1 MDNNITVFENSEFGK
16 VRTVILNDEPWFIG
30 KDVAEILG
38 YSNTNKAIQVHVDD
52 EDKFIR
58 SSRGTEMGKL
68 FTSLKEMQ
76 EKLGRQDN
84 WFISES
90 GVYSLIFGSKLPT
103 AKKFKRWVTSEVLP
117 SIRKH
122 GAYMTED
129 TIKKAIAEPD
139 FIIKLATELK
149 KEQEQNKQLTET
161 CSQQQQVIGEL
172 KPKAD
177 YVDKI
182 LKSDS
187 LVTITQIAKDYGMSG
202 QGMNKVLHDLH
213 IIYSCNKQ
221 WLLYSQHQ
229 AKGYTFSETVDI
241 PREDG
246 TTKVVMNTK
255 WTQKGRLFLYETLKK
270 RNLLPLIERK
280 EQE

>member
-1 MDNNITVFENSEFGK
+1 MDNNIKVFENSEFGK

-30 KDVAEILG
+30 KDVTDILG
-38 YSNTNKAIQVHVDD
+38 YQNGSRDINRHVD
-52 EDKFIR
+52 EDDRQNYQNGTFE
-58 SSRGTEMGKL
+58 SNRGMAII
-68 FTSLKEMQ
+68 
-76 EKLGRQDN
+76 N
-84 WFISES
+84 ES
-90 GVYSLIFGSKLPT
+90 GLYSLILSSKLPT

-122 GAYMTED
+122 GVYMTED
-129 TIKKAIAEPD
+129 TIKKAMAEPD

-182 LKSDS
+182 LKSNS

>member
-1 MDNNITVFENSEFGK
+1 MENKIEVFTKAEFGEL
-16 VRTVILNDEPWFIG
+16 RTVNVGDKIMFVAS
-30 KDVAEILG
+30 DVAKALG
-38 YSNTNKAIQVHVDD
+38 YSRPADAITAHCKGSVKRRLPTN
-52 EDKFIR
+52 
-58 SSRGTEMGKL
+58 GG
-68 FTSLKEMQ
+68 MQ
-76 EKLGRQDN
+76 ELKIIPEGD
-84 WFISES
+84 
-90 GVYSLIFGSKLPT
+90 VYRLITHSKLP
-103 AKKFKRWVTSEVLP
+103 AAEKFESWVFDEVLP

-129 TIKKAIAEPD
+129 TIKKAMAEPD

>member
-1 MDNNITVFENSEFGK
+1 MENKIEVFTKAEFGEL
-16 VRTVILNDEPWFIG
+16 RTVNVGDKIMFVAS
-30 KDVAEILG
+30 DVAKALG
-38 YSNTNKAIQVHVDD
+38 YSRPADAITAHCKGSVKHRLPTN
-52 EDKFIR
+52 
-58 SSRGTEMGKL
+58 GG
-68 FTSLKEMQ
+68 MQ
-76 EKLGRQDN
+76 ELKIIPEGD
-84 WFISES
+84 
-90 GVYSLIFGSKLPT
+90 VYRLITHSKLP
-103 AKKFKRWVTSEVLP
+103 AAEKFESWVFDEVLP

-129 TIKKAIAEPD
+129 TIKKAMAEPD

-149 KEQEQNKQLTET
+149 KEREQNKQLTET
-161 CSQQQQVIGEL
+161 CSQQQHVIGEL

-177 YVDKI
+177 YVDRI
-182 LKSDS
+182 LKSNS

>member
-1 MDNNITVFENSEFGK
+1 MDNNIKVFENSEFGK

-129 TIKKAIAEPD
+129 TIKKAMAEPD
-139 FIIKLATELK
+139 FIIQLATELK

>member
-1 MDNNITVFENSEFGK
+1 MSELQVFNNAEFGS
-16 VRTVILNDEPWFIG
+16 VRTMSINGEPYFVG

-38 YSNTNKAIQVHVDD
+38 YANPRKAIIDHVDE
-52 EDKFIR
+52 EDKTDGVTIR
-58 SSRGTEMGKL
+58 DSI
-68 FTSLKEMQ
+68 
-76 EKLGRQDN
+76 GREQN
-84 WFISES
+84 PVCINES
-90 GVYSLIFGSKLPT
+90 GLYSLILSSKLPT

-129 TIKKAIAEPD
+129 TIKKVIAEPD

-149 KEQEQNKQLTET
+149 KEREQNKQLTET

-177 YVDKI
+177 YVDRI
-182 LKSDS
+182 LKSNS

>member
-1 MDNNITVFENSEFGK
+1 MNLV
-16 VRTVILNDEPWFIG
+16 VIEHSGERVLLTEQL
-30 KDVAEILG
+30 A
-38 YSNTNKAIQVHVDD
+38 KAYECEAV
-52 EDKFIR
+52 
-58 SSRGTEMGKL
+58 
-68 FTSLKEMQ
+68 
-76 EKLGRQDN
+76 N
-84 WFISES
+84 
-90 GVYSLIFGSKLPT
+90 
-103 AKKFKRWVTSEVLP
+103 
-117 SIRKH
+117 IRKNFSTNTERFVEGKH
-122 GAYMTED
+122 YFKIEGEELNNLRVTFGNLQISPKTRSLMLWTRRGASRHCKMLGTD
-129 TIKKAIAEPD
+129 KAWEMFDQLEENYFNPKPKQLTPAEQMAQGL
-139 FIIKLATELK
+139 LAAKELLEAK
-149 KEQEQNKQLTET
+149 DKQVKQLTET

-213 IIYSCNKQ
+213 IIYSCNRQ

-255 WTQKGRLFLYETLKK
+255 WTQKGRLFLYEVLKK

>member
-1 MDNNITVFENSEFGK
+1 MENKIEVFTKAEFGEL
-16 VRTVILNDEPWFIG
+16 RTVNVGDKIMFVAS
-30 KDVAEILG
+30 DVAKALG
-38 YSNTNKAIQVHVDD
+38 YSRPAEAITAHCKGSVKHRLPTN
-52 EDKFIR
+52 
-58 SSRGTEMGKL
+58 GG
-68 FTSLKEMQ
+68 MQ
-76 EKLGRQDN
+76 ELKIIPEGD
-84 WFISES
+84 
-90 GVYSLIFGSKLPT
+90 VYRLIAHSKLP
-103 AKKFKRWVTSEVLP
+103 AAEKFESWVFDEVLP

-129 TIKKAIAEPD
+129 TIKKAMTEPD

-177 YVDKI
+177 YVDRI
-182 LKSDS
+182 LKSNS

>member
-1 MDNNITVFENSEFGK
+1 MENKIEVFTKAEFGEL
-16 VRTVILNDEPWFIG
+16 RTVNVGDKIMFVAS
-30 KDVAEILG
+30 DVAKALG
-38 YSNTNKAIQVHVDD
+38 YSRPADAITAHCKGSVKHRLPTN
-52 EDKFIR
+52 
-58 SSRGTEMGKL
+58 GG
-68 FTSLKEMQ
+68 MQ
-76 EKLGRQDN
+76 ELKIIPEGD
-84 WFISES
+84 
-90 GVYSLIFGSKLPT
+90 VYRLITHSKLP
-103 AKKFKRWVTSEVLP
+103 AAEKFESWVFDEVLP

-129 TIKKAIAEPD
+129 TIKKAMAEPD

-149 KEQEQNKQLTET
+149 KEREQNKQLTET

-182 LKSDS
+182 LKSNS

>member
-1 MDNNITVFENSEFGK
+1 MENKIEVFTKAEFGEL
-16 VRTVILNDEPWFIG
+16 RTVNVGDKVMFIAS
-30 KDVAEILG
+30 DVAKALG
-38 YSNTNKAIQVHVDD
+38 YSRPADAITAHCKGSVKHRLPTN
-52 EDKFIR
+52 
-58 SSRGTEMGKL
+58 GG
-68 FTSLKEMQ
+68 MQ
-76 EKLGRQDN
+76 ELKIIPEGD
-84 WFISES
+84 
-90 GVYSLIFGSKLPT
+90 VYRLITHSKLP
-103 AKKFKRWVTSEVLP
+103 AAEKFESWVFDEVLP

-129 TIKKAIAEPD
+129 TIKKVIAEPD
-139 FIIKLATELK
+139 FIIQLATELK
-149 KEQEQNKQLTET
+149 KEQEQNKQLTAT

-177 YVDKI
+177 YVDRI
-182 LKSDS
+182 LKSNS

>member
-1 MDNNITVFENSEFGK
+1 MDNNIKVFENSEFGK

-30 KDVAEILG
+30 KDVTDILG
-38 YSNTNKAIQVHVDD
+38 YQNGSRDINRHVD
-52 EDKFIR
+52 EDDRQNYQNGTFE
-58 SSRGTEMGKL
+58 SNRGMAII
-68 FTSLKEMQ
+68 
-76 EKLGRQDN
+76 N
-84 WFISES
+84 ES
-90 GVYSLIFGSKLPT
+90 GLYSLILSSKLPT

-129 TIKKAIAEPD
+129 TIKKAMAEPD

-177 YVDKI
+177 YVDRI
-182 LKSDS
+182 LKSNS

-202 QGMNKVLHDLH
+202 QAMNKVLHDLH

>member
-1 MDNNITVFENSEFGK
+1 MENKIEVFTKAEFGEL
-16 VRTVILNDEPWFIG
+16 RTVNVGDKIMFVAS
-30 KDVAEILG
+30 DVAKMLG
-38 YSNTNKAIQVHVDD
+38 YSNPRKAIIDHCKGVTKRDTLTNGGIQAIN
-52 EDKFIR
+52 FIPE
-58 SSRGTEMGKL
+58 G
-68 FTSLKEMQ
+68 
-76 EKLGRQDN
+76 D
-84 WFISES
+84 
-90 GVYSLIFGSKLPT
+90 VYRLITHSKLP
-103 AKKFKRWVTSEVLP
+103 AAEKFESWVFDEVLP

-129 TIKKAIAEPD
+129 TIKKVITEPD

-213 IIYSCNKQ
+213 IIYSCNRQ

>member
-1 MDNNITVFENSEFGK
+1 MENKIEVFTKAEFGEL
-16 VRTVILNDEPWFIG
+16 RTVNVGDKIMFVAS
-30 KDVAEILG
+30 DVAKALG
-38 YSNTNKAIQVHVDD
+38 YSRPADAITAHCKGSVKHRLPTN
-52 EDKFIR
+52 
-58 SSRGTEMGKL
+58 GG
-68 FTSLKEMQ
+68 MQ
-76 EKLGRQDN
+76 ELKIIPEGD
-84 WFISES
+84 
-90 GVYSLIFGSKLPT
+90 VYRLITHSKLP
-103 AKKFKRWVTSEVLP
+103 AAEKFESWVFDEVLP

-129 TIKKAIAEPD
+129 TIKKAMAEPD

-177 YVDKI
+177 YVDRI
-182 LKSDS
+182 LKSNS

-280 EQE
+280 EQV

>member
-1 MDNNITVFENSEFGK
+1 MFVAS
-16 VRTVILNDEPWFIG
+16 
-30 KDVAEILG
+30 DVAKALG
-38 YSNTNKAIQVHVDD
+38 YSRPADAITAHCKGSVKHRLPTN
-52 EDKFIR
+52 
-58 SSRGTEMGKL
+58 GG
-68 FTSLKEMQ
+68 MQ
-76 EKLGRQDN
+76 ELKIIPEGD
-84 WFISES
+84 
-90 GVYSLIFGSKLPT
+90 VYRLITHSKLP
-103 AKKFKRWVTSEVLP
+103 AAEKFESWVFDEVLP

-129 TIKKAIAEPD
+129 TIKKAMTEPD

-182 LKSDS
+182 LKSNS

-255 WTQKGRLFLYETLKK
+255 WTQKRQVVLV
-270 RNLLPLIERK
+270 
-280 EQE
+280 

>member
-1 MDNNITVFENSEFGK
+1 MDNNIKVFENSEFGK

-30 KDVAEILG
+30 KDVTDILG
-38 YSNTNKAIQVHVDD
+38 YQNGSRDINRHVD
-52 EDKFIR
+52 EDDRQNYQNGTFE
-58 SSRGTEMGKL
+58 SNRGMAII
-68 FTSLKEMQ
+68 
-76 EKLGRQDN
+76 N
-84 WFISES
+84 ES
-90 GVYSLIFGSKLPT
+90 GLYSLILSSKLPT

-129 TIKKAIAEPD
+129 TIKKAMAEPD

-182 LKSDS
+182 LKSNS

-255 WTQKGRLFLYETLKK
+255 WTQKGRLLLYETLKK

>member
-1 MDNNITVFENSEFGK
+1 MENKIEVFTKAEFGEL
-16 VRTVILNDEPWFIG
+16 RTVNVGDKIMFFAS
-30 KDVAEILG
+30 DVAKMLG
-38 YSNTNKAIQVHVDD
+38 YSNPRKAIIDHCKGVTKRDTLTNGGIQAIN
-52 EDKFIR
+52 FIPE
-58 SSRGTEMGKL
+58 G
-68 FTSLKEMQ
+68 
-76 EKLGRQDN
+76 D
-84 WFISES
+84 
-90 GVYSLIFGSKLPT
+90 VYRLITHSKLP
-103 AKKFKRWVTSEVLP
+103 AAEKFESWVFDEVLP

-255 WTQKGRLFLYETLKK
+255 WTQKVRLFLYEILKK

>member
-1 MDNNITVFENSEFGK
+1 MDNNIKVFENSEFGK

-30 KDVAEILG
+30 KDVTDILG
-38 YSNTNKAIQVHVDD
+38 YQNGSRDINRHVD
-52 EDKFIR
+52 EDDRQNYQNGTFE
-58 SSRGTEMGKL
+58 SNRGMAII
-68 FTSLKEMQ
+68 
-76 EKLGRQDN
+76 N
-84 WFISES
+84 ES
-90 GVYSLIFGSKLPT
+90 GLYSLILSSKLPT

-129 TIKKAIAEPD
+129 TIKKVIAEPD

-213 IIYSCNKQ
+213 IIYSCNRQ

>member
-1 MDNNITVFENSEFGK
+1 MENKIEVFTKAEFGEL
-16 VRTVILNDEPWFIG
+16 RTVNVGDKIMFVAS
-30 KDVAEILG
+30 DVAKMLG
-38 YSNTNKAIQVHVDD
+38 YSNPRKAIIDHCKGVTKRDTLTNGGIQAIN
-52 EDKFIR
+52 FIPE
-58 SSRGTEMGKL
+58 G
-68 FTSLKEMQ
+68 
-76 EKLGRQDN
+76 D
-84 WFISES
+84 
-90 GVYSLIFGSKLPT
+90 VYRLITHSKLP
-103 AKKFKRWVTSEVLP
+103 AAEKFESWVFDEVLP

-129 TIKKAIAEPD
+129 TIKKVIAEPD

>member
-1 MDNNITVFENSEFGK
+1 MENKIEVFTKAEFGEL
-16 VRTVILNDEPWFIG
+16 RTVNVGDKIMFVAS
-30 KDVAEILG
+30 DVAKALG
-38 YSNTNKAIQVHVDD
+38 YSRPADAITAHCKGSVKHRLPTN
-52 EDKFIR
+52 
-58 SSRGTEMGKL
+58 GG
-68 FTSLKEMQ
+68 MQ
-76 EKLGRQDN
+76 ELKIIPEGD
-84 WFISES
+84 
-90 GVYSLIFGSKLPT
+90 VYRLITHSKLP
-103 AKKFKRWVTSEVLP
+103 AAEKFESWVFDEVLP

-129 TIKKAIAEPD
+129 TIKKVIAEPD
-139 FIIKLATELK
+139 LIIKLATELK
-149 KEQEQNKQLTET
+149 KEREQNKQLTET

-182 LKSDS
+182 LKSNS

-280 EQE
+280 EQV

>member
-1 MDNNITVFENSEFGK
+1 MDNNIKVFENSEFGK

-30 KDVAEILG
+30 KDVTDILG
-38 YSNTNKAIQVHVDD
+38 YQNGSRDINRHVD
-52 EDKFIR
+52 EDDRQNYQNGTFE
-58 SSRGTEMGKL
+58 SNRGMAII
-68 FTSLKEMQ
+68 
-76 EKLGRQDN
+76 N
-84 WFISES
+84 ES
-90 GVYSLIFGSKLPT
+90 GLYSLILSSKLPT

-129 TIKKAIAEPD
+129 IIKKAMVEPD

-177 YVDKI
+177 YVDRI
-182 LKSDS
+182 LKSNS

>member
-1 MDNNITVFENSEFGK
+1 MDNNIKVFENSEFGK
-16 VRTVILNDEPWFIG
+16 VRTVVLNNEPWFIG

-129 TIKKAIAEPD
+129 TIKKVIAEPD

-202 QGMNKVLHDLH
+202 QAMNKVLHDLH

>member
-1 MDNNITVFENSEFGK
+1 MLVLVLLNNCRCTVKHRIPHPQGKGTLEVNFIPEGDVYRLIT
-16 VRTVILNDEPWFIG
+16 
-30 KDVAEILG
+30 
-38 YSNTNKAIQVHVDD
+38 H
-52 EDKFIR
+52 
-58 SSRGTEMGKL
+58 
-68 FTSLKEMQ
+68 
-76 EKLGRQDN
+76 
-84 WFISES
+84 
-90 GVYSLIFGSKLPT
+90 SKLP
-103 AKKFKRWVTSEVLP
+103 AAEKFESWVFDEVLP

-129 TIKKAIAEPD
+129 TIKKAMTEPD

-149 KEQEQNKQLTET
+149 KEREQNKQLTET

-177 YVDKI
+177 YVDRI
-182 LKSDS
+182 LKSNS